1 MKLKQWLDKFP
12 VIINANTIVQHVIQV
27 KNGIT
32 KHVNVNLKINVTAKK
47 IMVGILAHLFVRIVS
62 T

>member
-1 MKLKQWLDKFP
+1 MKLKQRLNKFP
-12 VIINANTIVQHVIQV
+12 VIINANSIVQHVIKV

-32 KHVNVNLKINVTAKK
+32 KLVNVNLKINVTAKK
-47 IMVGILAHLFVRIVS
+47 IMVGILVHVFVRIVS

>member
-1 MKLKQWLDKFP
+1 M
-12 VIINANTIVQHVIQV
+12 IINANTIVQHVIQV